1 MSRLCRITPRA
12 SQDIEEIADYLATQS
27 SLDSA
32 EAFLS
37 GIDHYFSGL
46 PNFHR
51 LGASETSFT
60 PISAAFPKSN
70 I

>member
-37 GIDHYFSGL
+37 GIDSL
-46 PNFHR
+46 
-51 LGASETSFT
+51 L
-60 PISAAFPKSN
+60 
-70 I
+70 